1 MASQFASAHVSNPL
15 VYPNIW
21 TRTGLEQYKPTASD
35 ENKVDDI
42 QNVYFEHEDGQ
53 SNSEYDPTWHVT
65 IESNENQL
73 DYSDDND
80 ENMEPTCNDSD
91 LGLGYALSDDHN
103 EAYPI
108 DELVEARYFQEFY
121 EPPEISPQRIDAKR

>member
-1 MASQFASAHVSNPL
+1 M
-15 VYPNIW
+15 
-21 TRTGLEQYKPTASD
+21 
-35 ENKVDDI
+35 
-42 QNVYFEHEDGQ
+42 
-53 SNSEYDPTWHVT
+53 
-65 IESNENQL
+65 

-108 DELVEARYFQEFY
+108 DNELIVARPFEA
-121 EPPEISPQRIDAKR
+121 